1 LRNTLLAALIL
12 SVAILGVFHYSNLR
26 DIRKAQ
32 RQIEDLNNKLDAM
45 SKTVS
50 LDVQEKCAKQA
61 LEEFR
66 REGYATHPYADFS
79 DHYNPKFNKC
89 FMEIEDTQSSSTK
102 GEILSSRALSDA
114 FEGKVYGNYIF
125 STQKGKKFW
134 EVPPLDCY
142 VLKQSGEQEH
152 CHSFEE
158 YQSLA
163 KQYLE

>member
-1 LRNTLLAALIL
+1 MRNTLLAALIL
-12 SVAILGVFHYSNLR
+12 SVVILGLCQFFNIR
-26 DIRKAQ
+26 EIRKAQ
-32 RQIEDLNNKLDAM
+32 RQIEDLNSKLEAM

-66 REGYATHPYADFS
+66 RQGYTTHPYADFS
-79 DHYNPKFNKC
+79 DHFNPKFNKC
-89 FMEIEDTQSSSTK
+89 FMEIADTQSSSVK
-102 GEILSSRALSDA
+102 GQILGSRALTDA

-125 STQKGKKFW
+125 STQKGKQFW
-134 EVPPLDCY
+134 EVPPLECY
-142 VLKQSGEQEH
+142 VVKLSGEQEH